1 MRFRDWAPRSR
12 GSEPSARR
20 THRVALLAAASLCAG
35 FDGLDQFI
43 GGAQQQ
49 FDGLV
54 FSLNGAVDGHHDIAR
69 FAWHLGPA
77 GAAEP
82 LAIGF
87 DVITVEDGKISRV
100 QGFLDKTPG

>member
-1 MRFRDWAPRSR
+1 MTDFTADVAYTDPL
-12 GSEPSARR
+12 GTAR
-20 THRVALLAAASLCAG
+20 G

-69 FAWHLGPA
+69 RHPRTHRPRRL
-77 GAAEP
+77 AA
-82 LAIGF
+82 
-87 DVITVEDGKISRV
+87 
-100 QGFLDKTPG
+100 QGFEGHHSFTSSMRRMSSRWEA

>member
-1 MRFRDWAPRSR
+1 MTDFTADVAYTDPL
-12 GSEPSARR
+12 GTAR
-20 THRVALLAAASLCAG
+20 G